1 MLCGTL
7 VAEVNLR
14 NQVGRVRIVAHFPF
28 RLRRFA
34 PLPLCVFALK
44 PGRTKI
50 SPKTCCTH
58 ELLCYIARPFPK
70 VGRGTK
76 TIYRQLFFVWLDNAF
91 AFA

>member
-1 MLCGTL
+1 MHSD
-7 VAEVNLR
+7 
-14 NQVGRVRIVAHFPF
+14 GRLLSLLPGGEGQDEGQTGFRFPLGC
-28 RLRRFA
+28 RED
-34 PLPLCVFALK
+34 
-44 PGRTKI
+44 TKI

-58 ELLCYIARPFPK
+58 QLLCYIARPFPK